1 MERTVAVEA
10 EEDVETAEEDV
21 VVLGVLQQDGD
32 ELMEDVLGA
41 QEAAPLL

>member
-1 MERTVAVEA
+1 MEPTVAVEA

-21 VVLGVLQQDGD
+21 VVLRVLQQDGE

-41 QEAAPLL
+41 QEVAPLL